1 MTVWTAGFTNT
12 PQELKSFDFSGH
24 GIAVVELRTYILV
37 GSVAKLLF
45 PDPKEVVVTL
55 LSVSQHWLRH
65 RGKVKNREEWDD
77 RFEVL
82 ADFLVVFLV
91 ITLMIAFIVSFIV
104 L

>member
-1 MTVWTAGFTNT
+1 MT
-12 PQELKSFDFSGH
+12 
-24 GIAVVELRTYILV
+24 I
-37 GSVAKLLF
+37 
-45 PDPKEVVVTL
+45 